1 MIEFLHNSK
10 KSSTFEGTDTALPSH
25 LESTFVSCG
34 AYAREKVFFAKR
46 AEPFLFSARMT
57 IREQAPNSHPFTK
70 KHREKSLLLAKKS
83 LSPCICAIFVVPL
96 CPIFDSK
103 RTNHE
108 I

>member
-1 MIEFLHNSK
+1 MIEFLHNSE

-70 KHREKSLLLAKKS
+70 KHREKSLLLAKKIPFPLHMCNFCS
-83 LSPCICAIFVVPL
+83 TFVPD
-96 CPIFDSK
+96 FRQQKNES
-103 RTNHE
+103 
-108 I
+108 